1 MAVNS
6 PPALISEIPPPP
18 PGAAADGAPLVL
30 FLPGLSGNN
39 RQWDTVIGLL
49 RAEPDRTARL
59 AYGAAIL
66 AHPAFG
72 GARPT
77 VPRLG
82 QAMAAELARGPYG
95 DVVVVTHSVGA
106 FTGLA
111 MAHAAPRKVKAVVV
125 VNGGLTSVARF
136 IDSPVRQLLKHPSS
150 SLTYL
155 RLFALVGAPVPGA
168 IKKAVARRRWAS
180 RAVVGNLVTD
190 SALDSREQRESLLVE
205 AGKSETVL
213 SLWKNR
219 HHWHELERYAAGIS
233 TEVHFLVGSSDPM
246 TTEQDTRVMA
256 ALLPHAEVTVLK
268 GVGHAAPLE
277 AARTVTDA
285 IRAALGAGAKGD

>member
-1 MAVNS
+1 MPESKSLEVPPTLVNMITPS
-6 PPALISEIPPPP
+6 PP
-18 PGAAADGAPLVL
+18 DGDSTDGTPLVL

-39 RQWDTVIGLL
+39 RQWDTVIKLL
-49 RAEPDRTARL
+49 TDSGDAQL

-66 AHPAFG
+66 AHPALG
-72 GARPT
+72 GLRPT
-77 VPRLG
+77 VVQLG
-82 QAMAAELARGPYG
+82 RAMARELTEGPYG

-111 MAHAAPRKVKAVVV
+111 MAHAAPQKIRAVIV

-136 IDSPVRQLLKHPSS
+136 IDSPARQLVKHPSS

-168 IKKAVARRRWAS
+168 IKKAIARRRWAS

-190 SALDSREQRESLLVE
+190 SALESQEQRESLLVE

-219 HHWHELERYAAGIS
+219 HHWHELESYAAGI
-233 TEVHFLVGSSDPM
+233 TTDVHFLVGSSDPM
-246 TTEQDTRVMA
+246 TTEQDTRYMA
-256 ALLPHAEVTVLK
+256 SLLPHAEVTVLK

-277 AARTVTDA
+277 AAQTVTDA
-285 IRAALGAGAKGD
+285 IRDALA